1 MNTKKICIVVMALLL
16 SSSKVALLLSS
27 TGVSAPTQTTE
38 ALINIAKSL
47 DKLEAIQSSPTTTA
61 VETSVS
67 TPAMIVV
74 LLDKLVALHNSN
86 AVAAAAGV
94 ETSISTQAM
103 IADSLDEI
111 ADILAAWIDYK
122 KKVRIALIFSSLLLS
137 MLMSQL

>member
-1 MNTKKICIVVMALLL
+1 MNTNKICIVAMALLL

-67 TPAMIVV
+67 TQAMIVV
-74 LLDKLVALHNSN
+74 LLDKLVAL
-86 AVAAAAGV
+86 AAV